1 MKIMTCKETLINQI
15 VSIIQEA
22 ELDNSTAYETQI
34 YIKVNDDGAAE
45 VTEHQ
50 SVGGSSWLIDN
61 GLFHIGTVKGA
72 FETLGEIWTDS
83 PEQLCDMLDLDI
95 NKVIRNMVEVQG
107 FEQDDITEADIYKYL
122 DKWYGDIIREEVE
135 DRMNWMYRSEYWVKA
150 EGMLDEWAEGRG
162 VEWMTTTD
170 REEV

>member
-1 MKIMTCKETLINQI
+1 MKIMTCKEILIEKI
-15 VSIIQEA
+15 VKIIQEA

-34 YIKVNDDGAAE
+34 YLRINAGGTADITVHE
-45 VTEHQ
+45 
-50 SVGGSSWLIDN
+50 SVGGSSLLIEN
-61 GLFHIGTVKGA
+61 GLYHIGSVTGA

-83 PEQLCDMLDLDI
+83 PKELCDMIDLDI
-95 NKVIRNMVEVQG
+95 SNVIRNMVKKCG
-107 FEQDDITEADIYKYL
+107 YEQYEITKTTIYKYL

-150 EGMLDEWAEGRG
+150 EDMLDEWAEGRD

>member
-1 MKIMTCKETLINQI
+1 MKIMTCKEVLIEKI
-15 VSIIQEA
+15 VNIIQEA

-34 YIKVNDDGAAE
+34 YMRVNADGTADVE
-45 VTEHQ
+45 KYE
-50 SVGGSSWLIDN
+50 SIGGKDYLVAP
-61 GLFHIGTVKGA
+61 GLHHIGTVTGA
-72 FETLGEIWTDS
+72 FETLGEIWTDT

-95 NKVIRNMVEVQG
+95 DKVIRNMVEVQG
-107 FEQDDITEADIYKYL
+107 FEKDGITEADIYRYL

-135 DRMNWMYRSEYWVKA
+135 DIMNWMYRSEYWVKA
-150 EGMLDEWAEGRG
+150 EDMLDEWAEGRD

>member
-1 MKIMTCKETLINQI
+1 MKIMTCKESLIEKI
-15 VSIIQEA
+15 VKIIQEA
-22 ELDNSTAYETQI
+22 ELDNSTDYETQI
-34 YIKVNDDGAAE
+34 YLRINAGGTADITV
-45 VTEHQ
+45 HQ
-50 SVGGSSWLIDN
+50 SVGGNSWLIDN
-61 GLFHIGTVKGA
+61 GLYHIGTAKGA
-72 FETLGEIWTDS
+72 YETLGEIWTDS

-95 NKVIRNMVEVQG
+95 NKVIRVMVEKQG
-107 FEQDDITEADIYKYL
+107 FEQDDITESDIYKYL

-150 EGMLDEWAEGRG
+150 EDMLDEWAEGRE

>member
-1 MKIMTCKETLINQI
+1 MKIMTCKETLIEKI
-15 VSIIQEA
+15 VDIIKEA
-22 ELDNSTAYETQI
+22 VLNNSTAYETQI
-34 YIKVNDDGAAE
+34 YLRINAGGTADITVHK
-45 VTEHQ
+45 

-61 GLFHIGTVKGA
+61 GLYLIGTVTGA

-95 NKVIRNMVEVQG
+95 DKVIRNMVEKYG
-107 FEQDDITEADIYKYL
+107 YEQDDITESDIYKYL
-122 DKWYGDIIREEVE
+122 DKLYGDIIREEVE
-135 DRMNWMYRSEYWVKA
+135 DRMNWTYRMDFWEKA
-150 EGMLDEWAEGRG
+150 EDMLDEWAEDRD